1 MSMKV
6 SCIFVIFGNTVDEDL
21 SNMKT
26 INTRVI
32 PNIGD
37 TIVVK
42 NDRYLVH
49 NRLIYYSNVEG
60 YELNDPDRGSEV
72 IFIYVNK

>member
-6 SCIFVIFGNTVDEDL
+6 SSIFVIFDDVIAEDF
-21 SNMKT
+21 SNMQT

-37 TIVVK
+37 TIRVRS
-42 NDRYLVH
+42 NNYLVT
-49 NRLIYYSNVEG
+49 NRVIVYSHVEG

-72 IFIYVNK
+72 IFIYVKK